1 MLTAL
6 WLSHRLFV
14 LHVRTIG
21 VPTLARLLRKG
32 RGRSTVRYT
41 RSALVIL
48 ALLSLLPLAVGA
60 QGSAESN
67 VDVLLDRVAADI
79 NDLEYAE
86 AIRRG
91 QSLAISATAMST
103 AHRVRWRLLMAAA
116 FFPEDPNLQHGDSA
130 MRHLEA
136 AVRLQP
142 DARYDPAMRWR
153 GLDSLL
159 DRSRARTLGVA
170 LRPTPLQ
177 HADGA
182 DAPARITVI
191 ATHPT
196 RFRLNLV
203 DRATDETVHADT
215 ATGDSAV
222 FAIPAHDGRRVI
234 LAPGTYVL
242 EMTAVDAGVAART
255 VRHEVTVRGTLPK
268 LEAEPELNESSLLP
282 EFVAVP
288 RRRAILTG
296 LAFSGATL
304 AIASMGRSDGALA
317 DRFDT
322 DARAYAVSAAMLVGV
337 TAVLW
342 KQKGAPLP
350 QNAVANST
358 TRSRHQR
365 ELDGVIAS
373 NRALLRGYRPEVSV
387 SVEPEVER

>member
-1 MLTAL
+1 MLTA
-6 WLSHRLFV
+6 R
-14 LHVRTIG
+14 
-21 VPTLARLLRKG
+21 A
-32 RGRSTVRYT
+32 
-41 RSALVIL
+41 AVI
-48 ALLSLLPLAVGA
+48 ALLTLLTLLPLTLGA
-60 QGSAESN
+60 QRRADSN

-116 FFPEDPNLQHGDSA
+116 FFPEDPNLQNADSA
-130 MRHLEA
+130 MRHLDV
-136 AVRLQP
+136 AVQLQP

-159 DRSRARTLGVA
+159 DRSRRRTLGVA
-170 LRPTPLQ
+170 LRPARPQ
-177 HADGA
+177 QAAGD

-196 RFRLNLV
+196 RFRLNV
-203 DRATDETVHADT
+203 IDRATDETVHADT

-222 FAIPAHDGRRVI
+222 FAIPAHDGRRVT

-255 VRHEVTVRGTLPK
+255 VRHEVTVRGELPT
-268 LEAEPELNESSLLP
+268 LEAEPELSESSLLP
-282 EFVAVP
+282 EHVPVP

-337 TAVLW
+337 SAVLW

-350 QNAVANST
+350 QNAAANVT

-365 ELDGVIAS
+365 ELDGVIAR
-373 NRALLRGYRPEVSV
+373 NRALLRRYRPEVSV
-387 SVEPEVER
+387 SAEPEGER

>member
-1 MLTAL
+1 ML
-6 WLSHRLFV
+6 
-14 LHVRTIG
+14 I
-21 VPTLARLLRKG
+21 
-32 RGRSTVRYT
+32 
-41 RSALVIL
+41 

-60 QGSAESN
+60 QRSAESN

-79 NDLEYAE
+79 NDLEYE
-86 AIRRG
+86 QAIRRG

-116 FFPEDPNLQHGDSA
+116 FFPEDPRLQHGDSA

-136 AVRLQP
+136 AVQLQP

-170 LRPTPLQ
+170 LRPTPPQ
-177 HADGA
+177 QADGA
-182 DAPARITVI
+182 DAPARITVV
-191 ATHPT
+191 ATHST

-203 DRATDETVHADT
+203 DPASDESVHADT

-234 LAPGTYVL
+234 LAPGKYML
-242 EMTAVDAGVAART
+242 EVTAVDAGRAART
-255 VRHEVTVRGTLPK
+255 VRHAVTVTGELPT
-268 LEAEPELNESSLLP
+268 LEAEPELDRSSLLP
-282 EFVAVP
+282 EFVSMP
-288 RRRAILTG
+288 KRRAILTG

-304 AIASMGRSDGALA
+304 AVASMGRSDGALA
-317 DRFDT
+317 DRFGT

-358 TRSRHQR
+358 TRARHQR
-365 ELDGVIAS
+365 ELDGVLVR
-373 NRALLRGYRPEVSV
+373 NRALLRKYRPLVSI
-387 SVEPEVER
+387 SAEPEVER

>member
-6 WLSHRLFV
+6 WKSHRL
-14 LHVRTIG
+14 LC
-21 VPTLARLLRKG
+21 
-32 RGRSTVRYT
+32 
-41 RSALVIL
+41 

-60 QGSAESN
+60 QRSAESN

-79 NDLEYAE
+79 NDLKYGE

-116 FFPEDPNLQHGDSA
+116 FFPEDPDLQNGDSA

-136 AVRLQP
+136 AVQLQP

-170 LRPTPLQ
+170 LRPVKPQ
-177 HADGA
+177 QADGG
-182 DAPARITVI
+182 DAPARVTVI
-191 ATHPT
+191 ATHAT

-203 DRATDETVHADT
+203 DRATDKTVHADT
-215 ATGDSAV
+215 ASGDSAV
-222 FAIPAHDGRRVI
+222 FTIPAHDGRRVI

-255 VRHEVTVRGTLPK
+255 VRHEVTVRGELPT
-268 LEAEPELNESSLLP
+268 LEAEPDLDQSSLLP
-282 EFVAVP
+282 EFTPVP

-304 AIASMGRSDGALA
+304 AVASMGRSDGALA

-342 KQKGAPLP
+342 KKKGAPLP
-350 QNAVANST
+350 KNAVANAT
-358 TRSRHQR
+358 LRTRHQQA
-365 ELDGVIAS
+365 LDAVIAR
-373 NRALLRGYRPEVSV
+373 NRAQLRRYRVEVSINAQ
-387 SVEPEVER
+387 PEAGR